1 MYLFSF
7 LRSLFRPRHIPPA
20 IYFVLNTGIIFALF
34 AFVLPFELYPDAT
47 LNKVFLGLI
56 GVGVNFVFICLSLT
70 PMGEAFWRI
79 GNAIKKL
86 PDAAYMEQWQQAN
99 AVFDE
104 VKQQVML
111 MDKRVSSKVR
121 LYYSPTDEINAFALG
136 HRTIVVTRGILDVHP
151 EYLKGVLAHE
161 FGHIANGDSDLK
173 LGINVS
179 NCILSIFVFIVSIIA
194 NGIIAICYA
203 INSGVT
209 KIIGL
214 VFNVIFNILILG
226 VFRLWSLLG
235 VALINWSSRR
245 DEYCADSFADKAGYG
260 EQLAQFLY
268 ALDGDAPKT
277 NKFSLMFQ
285 THPDTVNR
293 LANLGYGVN

>member
-1 MYLFSF
+1 MYIFSF

-20 IYFVLNTGIIFALF
+20 IYFVLNTGIIFVLF
-34 AFVLPFELYPDAT
+34 AFLLPFELYPDAT
-47 LNKVFLGLI
+47 LNTVFLGLI

-79 GNAIKKL
+79 GNAIRKQ
-86 PDAAYMEQWQQAN
+86 PDAAYAEQWQQVN

-111 MDKRVSSKVR
+111 TDKRVGSKVR
-121 LYYSPTDEINAFALG
+121 LYYSPADEINAFALG
-136 HRTIVVTRGILDVHP
+136 HRTIVVTRGIIDVHP

-179 NCILSIFVFIVSIIA
+179 NCILYIFMFLVSVIA

-203 INSGVT
+203 INSSVT
-209 KIIGL
+209 NIIGL
-214 VFNVIFNILILG
+214 IFNFIFNILILG

-235 VALINWSSRR
+235 VVLINWASRR

-268 ALDGDAPKT
+268 ALDGNAPKT

-285 THPDTVNR
+285 THPDTVDR
-293 LANLGYGVN
+293 LENLGYSVN

>member
-1 MYLFSF
+1 MYIFSF
-7 LRSLFRPRHIPPA
+7 LRSLFRPRHILPV
-20 IYFVLNTGIIFALF
+20 IYFVLNTGIIFVLF
-34 AFVLPFELYPDAT
+34 AFLLPFELHSDTT
-47 LNKVFLGLI
+47 LNMVFLGLI

-79 GNAIKKL
+79 GNAIKKQ
-86 PDAAYMEQWQQAN
+86 PEAAYAEQWQHVN
-99 AVFDE
+99 AVFNE

-111 MDKRVSSKVR
+111 ADKRVSSKVN
-121 LYYSPTDEINAFALG
+121 LYYSSTDEINAFALG
-136 HRTIVVTRGILDVHP
+136 HRTIVVTRGIMDIHP
-151 EYLKGVLAHE
+151 EFLKGVLAHE

-179 NCILSIFVFIVSIIA
+179 NCILSIFMFLVSIIA

-203 INSGVT
+203 INSSVT
-209 KIIGL
+209 NIIGL
-214 VFNVIFNILILG
+214 VFNFIFNILILG
-226 VFRLWSLLG
+226 VFKLWSLLG
-235 VALINWSSRR
+235 VVLINWASRR

-268 ALDGDAPKT
+268 ALDGNAPKT

-285 THPDTVNR
+285 THPDTVDR
-293 LANLGYGVN
+293 LENLGHVVN